1 MKIRLCISDL
11 YWYCLHLYILS
22 PLRNILSDPGQATLG
37 NLAQQVHDLQAV
49 TADKRASGVSSGPG
63 QSTEIAIKVEGLEV
77 PSRILRNFQSGV
89 KRKVIKNPTIQC
101 TGQNK
106 KGNILTFCIAKK
118 PILDGSTGARLIL
131 QDIMPIE
138 LATSYLT
145 KYSPKLGVSP
155 SSFVYLVI

>member
-1 MKIRLCISDL
+1 MKIRLCISEL
-11 YWYCLHLYILS
+11 LWYCLHLYMLS

-37 NLAQQVHDLQAV
+37 NLAQQIHDLQAV
-49 TADKRASGVSSGPG
+49 IEKRPSGVSSGPG
-63 QSTEIAIKVEGLEV
+63 QTAEIAIKVEAPEV
-77 PSRILRNFQSGV
+77 PSKILRNFQAGV
-89 KRKVIKNPTIQC
+89 KRKVIGNPTIQC

-118 PILDGSTGARLIL
+118 AIVDGSTGARLIL
-131 QDIMPIE
+131 QDIMPKE
-138 LATSYLT
+138 QATSCLA